1 MTAPDR
7 APATSLEI
15 ERKYDVDAAAEVP
28 DWSVLPGVA
37 RVGAPA
43 PRDLDAR
50 YFDTADNA
58 LAGALT
64 ALRRRTGGPDAGWH
78 IKRSTPEG
86 KLETHWPLDIEK
98 SGVDAGDPAPAGGG
112 DATGATTGG
121 DPAVPVQILA
131 SLAPIADPPF
141 AVVARIRNAR
151 TAYALYDT
159 AGGVLAEFVDD
170 HVTAT
175 DLRRDVVT
183 TWREWELELGPAA
196 PADAAARAVLFAA
209 ADALVTAAGGRVSAS
224 GSKLARA
231 LGA

>member
-1 MTAPDR
+1 MTTPESV
-7 APATSLEI
+7 PATALEI
-15 ERKYDVDAAAEVP
+15 ERKYDVDAACAVP
-28 DWSVLPGVA
+28 DWSALRGVA
-37 RVGAPA
+37 RVGAPE

-50 YFDTADNA
+50 YFDTVDSA

-86 KLETHWPLDIEK
+86 KLETHWPLGDEP
-98 SGVDAGDPAPAGGG
+98 VDAGDPAVPAE
-112 DATGATTGG
+112 
-121 DPAVPVQILA
+121 ILA
-131 SLAPIADPPF
+131 SLAPVAAGPF

-151 TAYALYDT
+151 TAYALYDA

-196 PADAAARAVLFAA
+196 PADAASRAALFAA
-209 ADALVTAAGGRVSAS
+209 ADALVVAAGGRPSAS